1 MASRMPNTASCQG
14 LGRQTCSR
22 HALNAVLAA
31 MAHASCTCMGRE
43 VLGWQPIQAFTPGD
57 DQRNNRRVEKKTR
70 QRGPQQAGQN
80 LVVQGLRE
88 YAAKLE
94 TFQSAKCVR
103 LMLPRHLLA
112 GLFVRVSNM
121 AAVGSKGIVQGPL
134 LRRSLAQPRLARA
147 FVACSGERPAASPF
161 AVGRLMHTSQQLAA
175 ARGRPV
181 TTGAAAV
188 SALPRPKSPKTAAG
202 CCLLVVPAERC
213 EGSRSGVCLEQP
225 GVLVRLSAVR
235 FAFSCTL

>member
-1 MASRMPNTASCQG
+1 MHAVFAIWQCNVYENLGLRRMAAYPGAHPCSGKEES
-14 LGRQTCSR
+14 GRR
-22 HALNAVLAA
+22 RAA
-31 MAHASCTCMGRE
+31 
-43 VLGWQPIQAFTPGD
+43 W
-57 DQRNNRRVEKKTR
+57 KKT
-70 QRGPQQAGQN
+70 GCAKFGF
-80 LVVQGLRE
+80 QGLRE

-112 GLFVRVSNM
+112 GLFVRVSKM

-188 SALPRPKSPKTAAG
+188 SALPTPKTAKTAAG

-225 GVLVRLSAVR
+225 GFLVRLSAVR
-235 FAFSCTL
+235 FAFSCTF

>member
-1 MASRMPNTASCQG
+1 MRAKEEEG
-14 LGRQTCSR
+14 L
-22 HALNAVLAA
+22 
-31 MAHASCTCMGRE
+31 
-43 VLGWQPIQAFTPGD
+43 
-57 DQRNNRRVEKKTR
+57 
-70 QRGPQQAGQN
+70 QRGLQQAVQN
-80 LVVQGLRE
+80 LVFQGLRE

-94 TFQSAKCVR
+94 SFQSAKCVR

-188 SALPRPKSPKTAAG
+188 SALPTPKSPKTAAG

-213 EGSRSGVCLEQP
+213 EGSRSGACLEQP
-225 GVLVRLSAVR
+225 GFVVRLSAVR

>member
-1 MASRMPNTASCQG
+1 
-14 LGRQTCSR
+14 
-22 HALNAVLAA
+22 
-31 MAHASCTCMGRE
+31 
-43 VLGWQPIQAFTPGD
+43 
-57 DQRNNRRVEKKTR
+57 
-70 QRGPQQAGQN
+70 
-80 LVVQGLRE
+80 
-88 YAAKLE
+88 
-94 TFQSAKCVR
+94 
-103 LMLPRHLLA
+103 MLPRHLLA

-188 SALPRPKSPKTAAG
+188 SALPTPECPRQPPAVACLWCSGKDVRAAG
-202 CCLLVVPAERC
+202 QECGL
-213 EGSRSGVCLEQP
+213 
-225 GVLVRLSAVR
+225 
-235 FAFSCTL
+235 